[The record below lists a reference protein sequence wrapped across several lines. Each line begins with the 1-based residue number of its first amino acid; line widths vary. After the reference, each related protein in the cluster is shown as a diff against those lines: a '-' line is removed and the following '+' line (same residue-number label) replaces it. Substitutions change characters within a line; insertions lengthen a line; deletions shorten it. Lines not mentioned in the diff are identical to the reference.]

1 MKRWLLVALLGL
13 LAVAGG
19 TYRQRISRVLFA
31 HAHPADPARELF
43 RVTLPAWQ
51 TARVRPWS
59 TAGGPAALE
68 LLHAAHAWPSLAEA
82 LHGLD
87 EAWPDDAKVR
97 AAVKTANQVL
107 RADDL
112 PYFLDVQTIKD
123 QPIVLSYEL
132 RARVPWRIGARS
144 VEVLRLRRL
153 DTMNVELAL
162 FGETDHG
169 LPMVLLDRIEAS
181 LARELP
187 VVFGYGDG
195 QEGWQRNDF
204 DLAALA
210 RLRSLLQ
217 ARAGAAVVAAALQLH
232 QRDTL
237 LEAMRARFHGGRVHL
252 NTPDG
257 FVLGEPWLRNM
268 ADFARLD
275 RPGGPL
281 ILDTDLR
288 SVARADETLRSGATA
303 QALEATVDLM
313 ALSTEAH
320 EARHALDDGESDAGS
335 IRPPP
340 PALFAGMEH
349 SEFQFIGLADR
360 ELRAYLGE
368 LHDSPAPACLSLAK
382 MLRALFGQGAR
393 RNPHFY
399 ATWTILH
406 QLDPA
411 ADRKP
416 IDALNRLC
424 DLPDGELRQR
434 AATVW
439 QKLYLTPLIPG
450 VRGPFGAEPSGGI

>member
-1 MKRWLLVALLGL
+1 MRRWFLVAVLGL
-13 LAVAGG
+13 LAAAGG
-19 TYRQRISRVLFA
+19 AVWYRLSRA
-31 HAHPADPARELF
+31 RPDPARELF
-43 RVTLPAWQ
+43 RVTLPTWQ
-51 TARVRPWS
+51 TARARPWS
-59 TAGGPAALE
+59 TADGPAARD
-68 LLHAAHAWPSLAEA
+68 LLRAAQPWPPLAEA
-82 LHGLD
+82 LRTLD
-87 EAWPDDAKVR
+87 GAWPDDAKVR
-97 AAVKTANQVL
+97 ASVKTANQAL
-107 RADDL
+107 RQAPL
-112 PYFLDVQTIKD
+112 PYFLDVQSIKD

-132 RARVPWRIGARS
+132 RARVPWRIGARA

-187 VVFGYGDG
+187 VVFGHAVA

-210 RLRSLLQ
+210 RLQPLLQ
-217 ARAGAAVVAAALQLH
+217 AHAGSEIQTAALQLH

-257 FVLGEPWLRNM
+257 FVLGEPWFRDM

-288 SVARADETLRSGATA
+288 GVAHADEPLRSGATA
-303 QALEATVDLM
+303 QALAAAVDLM

-320 EARHALDDGESDAGS
+320 EARHAFDDAEPDVASAQ
-335 IRPPP
+335 PPLP
-340 PALFAGMEH
+340 PELFASMEH
-349 SEFQFIGLADR
+349 SEFQFIGLADK

-368 LHDSPAPACLSLAK
+368 LHDTPAPACLSLAK

-399 ATWTILH
+399 AAWTILH

-411 ADRKP
+411 SDKKP
-416 IDALNRLC
+416 VNILNDLC

-434 AATVW
+434 AAIAW
-439 QKLYLTPLIPG
+439 RKLYLTPLLAG
-450 VRGPFGAEPSGGI
+450 TRGSLDARASGNN

>member
-1 MKRWLLVALLGL
+1 
-13 LAVAGG
+13 
-19 TYRQRISRVLFA
+19 
-31 HAHPADPARELF
+31 
-43 RVTLPAWQ
+43 
-51 TARVRPWS
+51 
-59 TAGGPAALE
+59 
-68 LLHAAHAWPSLAEA
+68 
-82 LHGLD
+82 
-87 EAWPDDAKVR
+87 
-97 AAVKTANQVL
+97 
-107 RADDL
+107 
-112 PYFLDVQTIKD
+112 
-123 QPIVLSYEL
+123 
-132 RARVPWRIGARS
+132 
-144 VEVLRLRRL
+144 
-153 DTMNVELAL
+153 
-162 FGETDHG
+162 
-169 LPMVLLDRIEAS
+169 MVLLDRIEAS

-187 VVFGYGDG
+187 VVFGYGSA
-195 QEGWQRNDF
+195 QAGWQRNDF

-210 RLRSLLQ
+210 RMRSLLQ
-217 ARAGAAVVAAALQLH
+217 AHAGSAVVAAALQLH

-257 FVLGEPWLRNM
+257 FVLGESWFRDM
-268 ADFARLD
+268 AGFARLD

-288 SVARADETLRSGATA
+288 GGVAHADETLRSGATA
-303 QALEATVDLM
+303 QALAATVDLM

-320 EARHALDDGESDAGS
+320 EARHALDDGEPDTGS

-340 PALFAGMEH
+340 PALFASMEH

-411 ADRKP
+411 SDKKP
-416 IDALNRLC
+416 IDILNDLC

-434 AATVW
+434 AAMAW
-439 QKLYLTPLIPG
+439 QKLYLTSLAPG
-450 VRGPFGAEPSGGI
+450 TRVTS